1 MKTDIVEVNRKK
13 LDDALSTE
21 TDIVKFIS
29 EVVEYDENAS
39 LVIPSPETVFFIARG
54 FAWFLPPTLSRV
66 SNNINIII
74 LCAAAEKYTLRLVE
88 AEKNAKMYL
97 QNNYMT
103 AEQAKRYYEQK
114 RTEPFIMEVTFGHI
128 IDNLKIVKANK
139 NIYGHLKKYKEE
151 MEEYSFNLSFEDK
164 KNRNIFS
171 RNLITGI
178 DIISKATNERDV
190 AIISKFKGG
199 FVRVKIN
206 DPYLLNLRG
215 DAATIEMLERIKL
228 DRKLSLQLYDQFSKK
243 GFLIFDEDKKETEEN
258 SDKKNRKESENRKRE
273 FKDEFS
279 ISKFRAQF
287 CINRN
292 DPYVKVAIDN
302 ANSKLRYSSDDD
314 LENYY
319 RLICATAK
327 FQKKKYLA
335 NVKQYKDQ
343 DSGDDDVIE
352 KIKQKELK
360 AAKDVY
366 PYDRDDALII
376 EIRKACEEISA
387 KTRYNVKMDV
397 VKEIL
402 RGYTIIFRCSPNKD
416 NIEKLKE
423 EKEERK
429 AEFDEEYPDI
439 DKMHV
444 KEHAKRV
451 EELRRAYFRKE
462 EAAVEKSI
470 AEKYIKENGDTPGDV
485 SLDRNDKDEDEEV
498 KQEEKTL
505 KPERRKK
512 NATNIN
518 EEISDEEI
526 EEYVAAVTDAGNVI
540 PDEYRDDIYKMT
552 RCLMVLSNWN
562 SYVKYVALQK
572 SLKNIPETTP
582 ELDRPSSEIER
593 VRVVIN
599 LLAEMATKDFI
610 KPGRPVMKSYVVFDR
625 LNEIITAYVQE
636 FGKTRRLIPLTRYVK
651 YLAEDRYKEFL
662 IDPNIETRKAREYL
676 RTTIW
681 NNYDDWKLIKEAEN
695 YGWEKAEL
703 DSSQEDQKEG
713 PENKANR
720 EGKENPRNKNNRFNQ
735 FPTRPRDFDEDAKK
749 IFD

>member
-13 LDDALSTE
+13 IDDALSTG
-21 TDIVKFIS
+21 TDIVNFIT

-39 LVIPSPETVFFIARG
+39 LVIPSPETIFFIARG

-74 LCAAAEKYTLRLVE
+74 LCAAAEKYTLRLVD
-88 AEKNAKMYL
+88 AEKNAKMYM

-139 NIYGHLKKYKEE
+139 NIYGYLKKYKDE
-151 MEEYSFNLSFEDK
+151 MEEYNFNLSFEDK

-228 DRKLSLQLYDQFSKK
+228 DRKLSLQLYDHFSKK
-243 GFLIFDEDKKETEEN
+243 GFLIFDEDKKEAEEN
-258 SDKKNRKESENRKRE
+258 SDKKNKKESEDRKRE

-279 ISKFRAQF
+279 ISKFRAMF

-319 RLICATAK
+319 RVICATAK

-335 NVKQYKDQ
+335 NVKQYKDH
-343 DSGDDDVIE
+343 DSEDDDVSE

-360 AAKDVY
+360 SAKDVY

-376 EIRKACEEISA
+376 EIRKACEEIST
-387 KTRYNVKMDV
+387 KTRYNVKMEV

-416 NIEKLKE
+416 NIEKLKK
-423 EKEERK
+423 EKEEHE

-444 KEHAKRV
+444 KEHARRV

-470 AEKYIKENGDTPGDV
+470 AEKYIKDNGNVSVDV
-485 SLDRNDKDEDEEV
+485 SSEQNDKDEEV
-498 KQEEKTL
+498 GQEEKTL
-505 KPERRKK
+505 KPDRRKK
-512 NATNIN
+512 NATNVN
-518 EEISDEEI
+518 EKISDEEI
-526 EEYVAAVTDAGNVI
+526 EEYVSAVTNAGYVI
-540 PDEYRDDIYKMT
+540 PDEYRDDIYRMT
-552 RCLMVLSNWN
+552 RCLMVLSSWN
-562 SYVKYVALQK
+562 RYVNEVELIKSYKYL
-572 SLKNIPETTP
+572 PETTP
-582 ELDRPSSEIER
+582 ELDMPSSVIER
-593 VRVVIN
+593 IRVVIN

-625 LNEIITAYVQE
+625 LNEIIAAYVQE
-636 FGKTRRLIPLTRYVK
+636 YGNTRRQIPLTRYVA

-676 RTTIW
+676 RTFIW
-681 NNYDDWKLIKEAEN
+681 NNYDDWNLIKKSEN
-695 YGWEKAEL
+695 YGWEKAEH
-703 DSSQEDQKEG
+703 DSRGEDQEKG
-713 PENKANR
+713 PEKKANR
-720 EGKENPRNKNNRFNQ
+720 EAKENPRNKNNRFNQ